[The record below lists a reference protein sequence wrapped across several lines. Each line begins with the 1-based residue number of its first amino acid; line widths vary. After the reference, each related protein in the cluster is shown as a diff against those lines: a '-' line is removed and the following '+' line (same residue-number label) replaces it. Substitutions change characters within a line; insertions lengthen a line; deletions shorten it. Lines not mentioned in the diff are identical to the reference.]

1 MSMVEL
7 KGRLRSHQV
16 VGRVFFLILITL
28 YLLFLLSVKVSFLST
43 DFPFM
48 VSLTGKIKTNLIF
61 FKEGCCELV

>member
-16 VGRVFFLILITL
+16 VGRVVFLILTTL

-48 VSLTGKIKTNLIF
+48 VSLTGKNKDEPHMY
-61 FKEGCCELV
+61 EGCCELK